1 MTATDLQAIL
11 PLIVLGSA
19 SLVLLLLLAFYRNQ
33 TVTAFATG
41 GAFVLALV
49 TLPFAAAPA
58 PYVQEP
64 LFVVDGFG
72 LFFVALNLLG
82 GIAVVILS
90 HSYLGKYRMER
101 GEFYVLLVLAVLG
114 ACVVALSRHFV
125 SLFLGIELL
134 SVSLYVMIGY
144 VFTKERALEASVK
157 YLFLSAAASAFL
169 LLGMAFVYAA
179 TGSMVFGAGAV
190 AATGAP
196 AAATLYVVAGTG
208 LFLAGIA
215 FKLSLAP
222 FHLWTPDVYQGAP
235 APVAAFLATVAKA
248 SLMAVLVR
256 YFADGF
262 TPETATLATVL
273 IVLAAASMAVGNL
286 LALLQSNLKRLLAYS
301 SIAHAGYM
309 MVALLAGGDAGRE
322 ALAFYIAAY
331 FAAALGAFGVIG
343 YLSPADDERDDI
355 ARYRGLFRS
364 RPVPAAALAVM
375 LFSLIGL
382 PLTAGF
388 FAKLFVLS
396 AGAGAG
402 RWFLVLWLVA
412 NSAVGLYYYLRVVSV
427 MCGQPGDDEEADA
440 ARESPPPHAVSVGIL
455 LGVLAAIVL
464 WAGLAPQI
472 LLEWIADLS
481 FFSLS

>member
-11 PLIVLGSA
+11 PLIVLGTA
-19 SLVLLLLLAFYRNQ
+19 SLVLLLLLAFHRNQ
-33 TVTAFATG
+33 TVTALATG
-41 GAFVLALV
+41 GSLIAALA
-49 TLPFAAAPA
+49 TLPSAASTA
-58 PYVQEP
+58 PYIQEP

-72 LFFVALNLLG
+72 LFFVALSLLG
-82 GIAVVILS
+82 GLAVVVLS

-114 ACVVALSRHFV
+114 ACVAALSRHFI

-144 VFTKERALEASVK
+144 VFTKARALEASVK

-169 LLGMAFVYAA
+169 LFGMALVYAG
-179 TGSMVFGAGAV
+179 TGSMVFAAGPPLLS
-190 AATGAP
+190 GGP
-196 AAATLYVVAGTG
+196 PGATLYTVAGTG
-208 LFLAGIA
+208 LLLAGIA

-235 APVAAFLATVAKA
+235 APVAAFLATVGKA

-256 YFADGF
+256 FFADGF
-262 TPETATLATVL
+262 STETATLATVL

-301 SIAHAGYM
+301 SVAHAGYM
-309 MVALLAGGDAGRE
+309 MVAFIAGGDAGRE

-355 ARYRGLFRS
+355 GRYRGLFRT
-364 RPVPAAALAVM
+364 RPAPAAALALM

-396 AGAGAG
+396 AGAGAEQ
-402 RWFLVLWLVA
+402 WFLVLWLVA
-412 NSAVGLYYYLRVVSV
+412 NSAVGLYYYLRVVTT
-427 MCGQPGDDEEADA
+427 MCGQPGGTAETDA
-440 ARESPPPHAVSVGIL
+440 AHEAPPPHALSVGIL
-455 LGVLAAIVL
+455 LGILAASVI
-464 WAGLAPQI
+464 WAGLMPQI
-472 LLEWIADLS
+472 PLEWISDLS
-481 FFSLS
+481 FSSLP